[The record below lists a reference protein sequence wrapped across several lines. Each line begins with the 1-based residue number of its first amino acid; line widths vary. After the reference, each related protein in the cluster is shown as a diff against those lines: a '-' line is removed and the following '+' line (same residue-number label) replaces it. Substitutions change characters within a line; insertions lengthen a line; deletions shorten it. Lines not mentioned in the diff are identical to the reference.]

1 MGFDDKQDIDRL
13 SWSTYLNPTSKVW
26 KLESLIFFKMSA
38 NLKFYDQDNTLEI
51 GYNEEISLFD
61 IWIEDRGMS
70 PNGLSIK
77 LAIDEAEELCEFIK
91 KRIYS
96 LKGGKTD

>member
-1 MGFDDKQDIDRL
+1 
-13 SWSTYLNPTSKVW
+13 
-26 KLESLIFFKMSA
+26 MSA

-61 IWIEDRGMS
+61 IWIENRDMS
-70 PNGLSIK
+70 PDGLSIK
-77 LAIDEAEELCEFIK
+77 LTIDDAKELCEFIK

-96 LKGGKTD
+96 